1 MLFMTINQSDKS
13 TALTL
18 VVLAAGM
25 GTRYGGLKQLEPLGP
40 HGETILDYSV
50 FDAVRAGFG
59 RVVFVIRREFA
70 KTFMSQICSRYEG
83 RVQVS
88 CVFQDLHDL
97 PGGFEVPSERI
108 KPWGTVQAILAA
120 RHELYGP
127 FAVVNADDFYG
138 QDAFFRM
145 ADHCRRAAELP
156 RTRELCAMV
165 GYQMKNTLSPHG
177 GVNRGICLEQD
188 GDLQTIEEIT
198 DIALGADGGL
208 WGVNFA
214 GQHVGVAAQAL
225 TSMNFWGFAASVLD
239 PMSACFMEFLRCH
252 GDNLSA
258 ECYIPAVVDTLIRA
272 QQLDCRV
279 LSTTSQWFGV
289 TYPQDRV
296 VCVENIRQLI
306 AAGAYPSRL

>member
-1 MLFMTINQSDKS
+1 M
-13 TALTL
+13 

-25 GTRYGGLKQLEPLGP
+25 GTRYGGLKQLEPIGP

-70 KTFMSQICSRYEG
+70 QAFAAQICPRYEG
-83 RVQVS
+83 RVDVT
-88 CVFQDLHDL
+88 CVFQDMHHL
-97 PGGFEVPSERI
+97 PSGFVVPAGRT
-108 KPWGTVQAILAA
+108 KPWGTVHAVLAA
-120 RHELYGP
+120 RQELDDF

-138 QDAFFRM
+138 LDAFKRMVDNFRQ
-145 ADHCRRAAELP
+145 AVESPEAPDQ
-156 RTRELCAMV
+156 CAMV
-165 GYQMKNTLSPHG
+165 GYQIENTLSPHG
-177 GVNRGICLEQD
+177 GVNRGICLEQH
-188 GDLQTIEEIT
+188 GYLQAVEEIT
-198 DIALGADGGL
+198 NIALDADGSLRGTNL
-208 WGVNFA
+208 A
-214 GQHVGVAAQAL
+214 GQNVAISAQAL
-225 TSMNFWGFAASVLD
+225 VSMNFWGFTMSVLD
-239 PMSACFMEFLRCH
+239 QMSDCFVDFLRHH
-252 GDNLSA
+252 GDDLSA